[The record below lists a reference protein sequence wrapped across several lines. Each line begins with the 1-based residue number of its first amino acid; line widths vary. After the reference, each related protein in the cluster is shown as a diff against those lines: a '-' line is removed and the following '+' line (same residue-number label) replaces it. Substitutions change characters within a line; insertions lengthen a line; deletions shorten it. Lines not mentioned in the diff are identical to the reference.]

1 MNSNAHNM
9 FAKCA
14 RVRAMENRTVFL
26 FISAESEPYSGVIR
40 YNEKVFVKNASYKI
54 TLKPPL
60 E

>member
-1 MNSNAHNM
+1 MMNPNAHNM

-40 YNEKVFVKNASYKI
+40 YNEKAFVKKMLRI
-54 TLKPPL
+54 RLR
-60 E
+60 